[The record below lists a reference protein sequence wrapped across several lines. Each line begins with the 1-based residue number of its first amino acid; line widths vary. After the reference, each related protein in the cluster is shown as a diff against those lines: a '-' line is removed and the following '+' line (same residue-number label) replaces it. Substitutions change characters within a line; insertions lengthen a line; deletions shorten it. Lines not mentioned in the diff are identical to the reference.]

1 MNKVFI
7 LTVFFGCFWTGNL
20 QGQQSATPL
29 TLQRVIDTYVQ
40 NNLELQS
47 ARYRVERTKADQI
60 AARLRPNPGI
70 TVTAENLA
78 VSGPTP
84 AGRLYEIGT
93 TYSETIELGG
103 KQGLRE
109 KAADATVSA
118 AEAQFEDTMRR
129 GLADVKRLYLDAL
142 LARYNVEVTAENRQ
156 TFEQLV
162 QFNLTR
168 FQEGAI
174 PEVDLIK
181 VRLERVKFDSS
192 VKQAEL
198 NLRQATIRL
207 IERLGTSA
215 GNFQRQD
222 VSGELDSRPIRFD
235 LDSLR
240 QFASTERSDVRAAAA
255 EVHAATQ
262 RLALE
267 RGRGKP
273 DISPFA
279 GYKRVGSDN
288 TILFGI
294 SIPLKLRDHNQA
306 EIARAEADV
315 KMAETRLQIARNH
328 AVAEVEAA
336 YEALQTSRELVEAFE
351 NELLRQ
357 ADESRTITL
366 AAYEEGGTELLP
378 VLEAQRTRTE
388 VRQQYFRTLFDY
400 QASIVGLELAV
411 GREIQP

>member
-1 MNKVFI
+1 MTKKLI
-7 LTVFFGCFWTGNL
+7 LTGFLGCLAASNL
-20 QGQQSATPL
+20 LAQQSAPPL
-29 TLQRVIDTYVQ
+29 SLQRVVDTYIQ
-40 NNLELQS
+40 NNLDLQA

-70 TVTAENLA
+70 TVTADNLA
-78 VSGPTP
+78 ISGPTP
-84 AGRLYEIGT
+84 AGRLYETGI
-93 TYSETIELGG
+93 TYTETIELGG
-103 KQGLRE
+103 KRDLRE
-109 KAADATVSA
+109 KAADATVFA
-118 AEAQFEDTMRR
+118 AEVQFEDTMRR
-129 GLADVKRLYLDAL
+129 GLAEVKRLYFEAL
-142 LARYNVEVTAENRQ
+142 LARYNVEVTAENRM

-198 NLRQATIRL
+198 ALRQATIRL
-207 IERLGTSA
+207 LEKLGTTS
-215 GNFQRQD
+215 GNFQVQA
-222 VSGELDSRPIRFD
+222 VGGELDSRAISFD
-235 LDSLR
+235 LNSLR
-240 QFASTERSDVRAAAA
+240 QFASSERSDVRAAVA
-255 EVHAATQ
+255 EVNAATQ

-267 RGRGKP
+267 RGRGKT

-279 GYKRVGSDN
+279 GYKRVGNDN
-288 TILFGI
+288 TLLFGVN
-294 SIPLKLRDHNQA
+294 IPLKLRDHNQA

-315 KMAETRLQIARNH
+315 KMAQSRLQLARNH
-328 AVAEVEAA
+328 ASAEVEAA
-336 YEALQTSRELVEAFE
+336 YAALQTSRELVTTFQ
-351 NELLRQ
+351 NELLQQ

-388 VRQQYFRTLFDY
+388 VRQQYFKTLFDY
-400 QASIVGLELAV
+400 QASIVALELAV

>member
-1 MNKVFI
+1 MSKKLIVI
-7 LTVFFGCFWTGNL
+7 GLLGCFWTSNL
-20 QGQQSATPL
+20 LGQQAAAALS
-29 TLQRVIDTYVQ
+29 LQRVIDTYVE
-40 NNLELQS
+40 NNLELQA

-70 TVTAENLA
+70 TVSAENLA

-84 AGRLYEIGT
+84 GGRLYEIGA

-103 KQGLRE
+103 KRDLRE
-109 KAADATVSA
+109 KAADANVSA
-118 AEAQFEDTMRR
+118 AEVQFEDTMRR
-129 GLADVKRLYLDAL
+129 GLADVKRLYFDAL
-142 LARYNVEVTAENRQ
+142 LARYNVELTVENRQ

-198 NLRQATIRL
+198 SLRQATIRL
-207 IERLGTSA
+207 VEKLGASN

-222 VSGELDSRPIRFD
+222 ISGELDFRPISFD
-235 LDSLR
+235 LDALR
-240 QFASTERSDVRAAAA
+240 QFASSERSDVRAAAA
-255 EVHAATQ
+255 EVNAATQ

-267 RGRGKP
+267 RAKGKP
-273 DISPFA
+273 DVSPFA
-279 GYKRVGSDN
+279 GYKRVGNDN
-288 TILFGI
+288 TVLLGVN
-294 SIPLKLRDHNQA
+294 IPLKLRDHNQA
-306 EIARAEADV
+306 EIARADADV
-315 KMAETRLQIARNH
+315 KVAQSRLQLARNH

-336 YEALQTSRELVEAFE
+336 YAALQTSRELVTTFQ

-388 VRQQYFRTLFDY
+388 VRQQYFKTLFDY